1 MAKSIQSGTTTKKIM
16 RPNSKILMRENIR
29 AEALK
34 EETLRDAQVMLRLR
48 LNQEGMGTTES
59 DYANLELAWEN
70 ENGGAMEL

>member
-1 MAKSIQSGTTTKKIM
+1 MI
-16 RPNSKILMRENIR
+16 NSKILMRENIR

-59 DYANLELAWEN
+59 DYAKLELAWEI
-70 ENGGAMEL
+70 ENGRAREL